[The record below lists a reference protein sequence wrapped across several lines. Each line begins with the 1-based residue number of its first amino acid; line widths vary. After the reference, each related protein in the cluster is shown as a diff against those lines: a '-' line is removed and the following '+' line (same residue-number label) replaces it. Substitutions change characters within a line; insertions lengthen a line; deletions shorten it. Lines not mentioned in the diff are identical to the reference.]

1 MNNNKISK
9 KVQFLYN
16 YNNNIYLHFL
26 LNLCI
31 QSSKFN
37 FNEVKPSALDD
48 DIEEFLPYRRRVQM
62 CWLNLA
68 ISIYNHRFQK
78 FKVQDFQI
86 L

>member
-48 DIEEFLPYRRRVQM
+48 DTEEFLP
-62 CWLNLA
+62 
-68 ISIYNHRFQK
+68 S
-78 FKVQDFQI
+78 
-86 L
+86 